1 MKSSL
6 SHQRNRSWAWGCV
19 PIICKLKSQGPSV
32 KQILAVI
39 QNLVFVPD
47 SKGMGFL
54 RRYIV
59 RAFKIVTR
67 FRDGVSVS
75 LHFEVSEPGAH
86 MWGMWMVTSWVH
98 SSLFLC
104 SFHLIDEDES
114 FSVPSDQ
121 IMAPLKKKVRLRSS
135 CLYSDTKSIK
145 EEEYCQWDV
154 VLNKIY
160 GWFHW
165 FWNLF

>member
-1 MKSSL
+1 MK
-6 SHQRNRSWAWGCV
+6 
-19 PIICKLKSQGPSV
+19 
-32 KQILAVI
+32 
-39 QNLVFVPD
+39 
-47 SKGMGFL
+47 
-54 RRYIV
+54 
-59 RAFKIVTR
+59 AFKIVTR

-75 LHFEVSEPGAH
+75 LHFEVGEPGAH
-86 MWGMWMVTSWVH
+86 MWGMWMVTSWVY

-114 FSVPSDQ
+114 FSVLSDQ
-121 IMAPLKKKVRLRSS
+121 IMALLKKKVRLRSS

-165 FWNLF
+165 FWNLLMFAFSRASSLPLRRAQMYLRELSAPYVTDLLTITVLETL